1 MKRLLVAITFLTRLP
16 IPINKE
22 ISQKDMAKTTPFFTL
37 VGLIIGCLLILLN
50 YTLSFIFP
58 NFAVNTIIIISLIAI
73 TGGLHLDGLMD
84 TFDGLLSG
92 KNRER
97 TLEIMHDSRVG
108 AMGVAGALCIFA
120 LKLAFLNVL
129 TSDNKVSALLLFPML
144 GRWSMVF
151 AISFFPYANTKPGL
165 GSLFVEH
172 ARKSYVFWATIPVII
187 SAIPLLLWK
196 AFPVFII
203 IFLITWL
210 VGKNISRK
218 LGGLTGDTYGAIC
231 EIIETLSLAI
241 LSIKIY
247 N

>member
-16 IPINKE
+16 IPVSKE
-22 ISQKDMAKTTPFFTL
+22 ILQKDMAKTTPFFTL
-37 VGLIIGCLLILLN
+37 VGLIIGCLLILIN
-50 YTLSFIFP
+50 YALSFIFP
-58 NFAVNTIIIISLIAI
+58 NYAVNTIIVISLIAI

-120 LKLAFLNVL
+120 SKLAFLNAL
-129 TSDNKVSALLLFPML
+129 SPNNKANALILFPIF

-172 ARKSYVFWATIPVII
+172 SKKSYVFWATIPVII
-187 SAIPLLLWK
+187 LTIPLLLWK
-196 AFPVFII
+196 AFPVFIV
-203 IFLITWL
+203 IFLFTWL
-210 VGKNISRK
+210 IGKSISKK

-231 EIIETLSLAI
+231 EMIETLSLAI
-241 LSIKIY
+241 LSIKIF